1 MISLSEFLNV
11 NVLEATRKKY
21 PGYLEYIVRTSK
33 LASNEKLIF
42 YLEQYSLYSSKHLN
56 FKDWQKVVEIIKKK
70 EHKTITGK
78 DKIKLMK
85 DKMNNNRTE
94 FN

>member
-11 NVLEATRKKY
+11 NVTEATRKKY

-42 YLEQYSLYSSKHLN
+42 YLEQYSLYSSKYFN
-56 FKDWQKVVEIIKKK
+56 FKDWQKVV
-70 EHKTITGK
+70 
-78 DKIKLMK
+78 
-85 DKMNNNRTE
+85 
-94 FN
+94 